1 MSLVEQLGSFY
12 LGKEYD
18 LKAGRRSIGRSTMTR
33 AIWSLT
39 PSVSAW
45 PAAAGNIEQL
55 HVPARKS
62 DITVHLVSPA
72 WQLTYQDVDGHAG
85 LLTVPVYPGATA
97 GEPSAW

>member
-39 PSVSAW
+39 PSVSA
-45 PAAAGNIEQL
+45 
-55 HVPARKS
+55 
-62 DITVHLVSPA
+62 
-72 WQLTYQDVDGHAG
+72 
-85 LLTVPVYPGATA
+85 
-97 GEPSAW
+97 